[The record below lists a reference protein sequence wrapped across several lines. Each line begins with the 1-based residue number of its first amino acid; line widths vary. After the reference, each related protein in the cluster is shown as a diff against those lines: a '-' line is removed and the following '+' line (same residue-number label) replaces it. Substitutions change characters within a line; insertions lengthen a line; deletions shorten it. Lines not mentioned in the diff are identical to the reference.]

1 MDSYAWYMVKYAD
14 MYRQYKCKHMH
25 QICKHMQAYAFYN
38 NKHANIWYDMQ
49 AYAKFMKKNA

>member
-25 QICKHMQAYAFYN
+25 QICKHM
-38 NKHANIWYDMQ
+38 
-49 AYAKFMKKNA
+49 